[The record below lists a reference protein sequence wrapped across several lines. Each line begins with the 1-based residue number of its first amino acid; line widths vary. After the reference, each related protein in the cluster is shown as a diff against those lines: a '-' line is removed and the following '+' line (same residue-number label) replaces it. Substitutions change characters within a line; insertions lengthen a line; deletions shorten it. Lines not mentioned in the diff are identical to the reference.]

1 MPILP
6 RSSCRQ
12 AVAHSRTLA
21 GKLHSV
27 LKEENDM
34 SRLGDEIRQRIGAR
48 ESKEL
53 FPGYVEALESI
64 EKPELS
70 TFVTKLSK
78 LCNGAAEGERYFL
91 DNPARSSAF
100 EKVLGV
106 ERGWLAAQQR
116 VRVLVLDPAL
126 TQDAITFLKERETH
140 AAGAFACRETSLE
153 GLAAPVPRPA
163 VLAKI
168 REVAERES
176 GALVVTANDKDALY
190 FEGAKITWTL
200 LERRPR
206 GFVLQSDPELVPLP
220 APAAPPLF
228 DREGEP
234 LMPHAEFEIL
244 ARKEKDAIHSWNGY
258 SYGRSGDQH
267 DQGASDCLFQHQD
280 SHNNSAQ
287 DLNELARSILDADS
301 AGREASFPVTQVLPW
316 LLSRRGLTLRV
327 VRDADGRRGTSTL
340 WILKTGMNE
349 SMAARV
355 GQALEGADCTLVWL
369 HGREIVGVGPQIE
382 QIAELLAPHHVL
394 HQPAAMI
401 RWREA
406 LSTWNPWRTGD
417 RGGLPETER
426 WKSLKL
432 DVSRDLGLW
441 IESTVVEWRRRVATR
456 CAWPQTPV
464 RLATPEEATAAQDAL
479 ATLAARRWY
488 FDSRAVVWPLRL
500 DAASRASVAIL
511 PGHGEREGLHV
522 IANLGGGHLL
532 RILAVRFADEAPA
545 EIVKCGGDYEM
556 DGGDVHLWFEQI
568 SDSFLEGSG
577 PPSKRRR

>member
-1 MPILP
+1 
-6 RSSCRQ
+6 
-12 AVAHSRTLA
+12 
-21 GKLHSV
+21 
-27 LKEENDM
+27 M
-34 SRLGDEIRQRIGAR
+34 SRLGDEIRLKIGDR

-53 FPGYVEALESI
+53 FPGYVDALEAS
-64 EKPELS
+64 EKLELS

-91 DNPARSSAF
+91 DNPGRSSAF

-126 TQDAITFLKERETH
+126 TADAIAFLKEREPH

-163 VLAKI
+163 VLARI

-176 GALVVTANDKDALY
+176 GALVVTASDKDALY

-234 LMPHAEFEIL
+234 LMPHPEFEVL
-244 ARKEKDAIHSWNGY
+244 ARKENEVSHSWAGY

-267 DQGASDCLFQHQD
+267 AQGASDCLFQHRE
-280 SHNNSAQ
+280 SHDNSAQ
-287 DLNELARSILDADS
+287 DLKDLARSILDADS
-301 AGREASFPVTQVLPW
+301 AGREASFPVTQVLAW

-327 VRDADGRRGTSTL
+327 VRDADERSGPVPL
-340 WILKTGMNE
+340 WILKTGRNA

-355 GQALEGADCTLVWL
+355 GQALEGADRTLLWS
-369 HGREIVGVGPQIE
+369 HGHRIVGVGPLIE
-382 QIAELLAPHHVL
+382 QMAELLAPHHVI

-406 LSTWNPWRTGD
+406 LSTWNPWRTGEP
-417 RGGLPETER
+417 GGLPETER
-426 WKSLKL
+426 WQSLKL
-432 DVSRDLGLW
+432 DVSRELGLW
-441 IESTVVEWRRRVATR
+441 IESTVVDWRRRVAAR
-456 CAWPQTPV
+456 CVLSQAPV
-464 RLATPEEATAAQDAL
+464 RLASSEEAAAVQDAL
-479 ATLAARRWY
+479 ATLAARRWHV
-488 FDSRAVVWPLRL
+488 DSKSGVWPLRL
-500 DAASRASVAIL
+500 DAASRATFAIL
-511 PGHGEREGLHV
+511 PGHGEHEGLHV
-522 IANLGGGHLL
+522 IANLGAGHLL
-532 RILAVRFADEAPA
+532 RIQAVRFPGEVPAD
-545 EIVKCGGDYEM
+545 IVKWGGDYEM

-568 SDSFLEGSG
+568 SDSFLEGSP
-577 PPSKRRR
+577 PPSRRRR